1 MIEQLMVKDYILFDY
16 ALVDFTHGMHVI
28 TGETGA
34 GKSLLID
41 AIGYLSGKRI
51 NGNIVRKGK
60 DKAILQMVCST
71 SSPKISQMLEENGFE
86 VEDSILITRT
96 VQANQKST
104 IRINQQITTLS
115 FVRELVSYMIDM
127 HSQMDTYQLMQPS
140 VQLDLL
146 DALAQTKDL
155 REEVAQQYTTL
166 KAIEK
171 EYHTCKNESLSED
184 ELDYLTAQLNRIDEL
199 NIQEGELE
207 SLQEKVKICA
217 EMEKNTELF
226 SQSIYQLNKENGL
239 MDTCY
244 DLSKELSKTNSTSE
258 IANQLMDIYYRFDE
272 IKENLQ
278 EQLNQFDQS
287 SESIDE
293 MESRIYTIKAM
304 YKRYGGSFFS
314 LMEAKANLEKK
325 IERFLSREH
334 ILAEMETNLSKARK
348 AYDQLAEELSQKRK
362 AIFSSVEQQVNQHC
376 HDLMLEHADFHI
388 SSQEKEASKDGKDAI
403 EFLISMNP
411 GQPLVPLK
419 DSASGGELSRLMLA
433 LKVVFQAQQGVD
445 TIIFD
450 EIDTGVSGKVAF
462 AMGHKMYTLAQ
473 HYQVLCITHL
483 ASVACFGDRHYCVQK
498 TSEDG
503 STQTSIHL
511 LNEKETL
518 EELAVMSSGQVNQA
532 SLQAAQELKDRAIHG

>member
-166 KAIEK
+166 KTIEK
-171 EYHTCKNESLSED
+171 EYHTCKNESLSDD

-304 YKRYGGSFFS
+304 YKRYGGSFSS

-362 AIFSSVEQQVNQHC
+362 AVFSSVDQQVNQHC

-388 SSQEKEASKDGKDAI
+388 SFQEKEASKDGIDAI

-462 AMGHKMYTLAQ
+462 AMGHKMHTLAQ

>member
-171 EYHTCKNESLSED
+171 EYHTCKNESLSDD

-362 AIFSSVEQQVNQHC
+362 AIFSLVEQQVNQHC

-450 EIDTGVSGKVAF
+450 EIDTGVSCKVAF
-462 AMGHKMYTLAQ
+462 AMGHKMHTLAQ

-518 EELAVMSSGQVNQA
+518 EELAVMSSGQVNKA

>member
-104 IRINQQITTLS
+104 IRVNQQITTLS

-146 DALAQTKDL
+146 DTLAQTKDL

-171 EYHTCKNESLSED
+171 EYHTCKNESLSDD

-362 AIFSSVEQQVNQHC
+362 AIFSLVEQQVNQHC

-462 AMGHKMYTLAQ
+462 AMGHKMHTLAQ

>member
-171 EYHTCKNESLSED
+171 EYHTCKNESLSDD

-217 EMEKNTELF
+217 EMEKNTELY

-304 YKRYGGSFFS
+304 YKRYGGSFSS

-388 SSQEKEASKDGKDAI
+388 SSQEKEASKDGNDAI

-462 AMGHKMYTLAQ
+462 AMGHKMHTLAQ

>member
-41 AIGYLSGKRI
+41 AIGYLSGERI

-166 KAIEK
+166 KTIEK
-171 EYHTCKNESLSED
+171 EYHTCKNESLSDD

-304 YKRYGGSFFS
+304 YKRYGGSFSS

-388 SSQEKEASKDGKDAI
+388 SSQEKEASK
-403 EFLISMNP
+403 M
-411 GQPLVPLK
+411 V
-419 DSASGGELSRLMLA
+419 
-433 LKVVFQAQQGVD
+433 
-445 TIIFD
+445 
-450 EIDTGVSGKVAF
+450 
-462 AMGHKMYTLAQ
+462 KMP
-473 HYQVLCITHL
+473 
-483 ASVACFGDRHYCVQK
+483 
-498 TSEDG
+498 
-503 STQTSIHL
+503 
-511 LNEKETL
+511 
-518 EELAVMSSGQVNQA
+518 
-532 SLQAAQELKDRAIHG
+532 

>member
-171 EYHTCKNESLSED
+171 EYHTCKNESLSDD

-304 YKRYGGSFFS
+304 YKRYGGSFSS

-462 AMGHKMYTLAQ
+462 AMGHKMHTLAQ

-518 EELAVMSSGQVNQA
+518 EELAVMSSGQVNKA

>member
-60 DKAILQMVCST
+60 DKAILQIVCST

-171 EYHTCKNESLSED
+171 EYHTCKNESLSDD

-217 EMEKNTELF
+217 EMEKNTELY

-304 YKRYGGSFFS
+304 YKRYGGSFSS

-462 AMGHKMYTLAQ
+462 AMGHKMHTLAQ

>member
-171 EYHTCKNESLSED
+171 EYHTCKNESLSDD

-217 EMEKNTELF
+217 EMEKNTELY

-376 HDLMLEHADFHI
+376 HDLMLEHPDFHI

-462 AMGHKMYTLAQ
+462 AMGHKMHTLAQ

>member
-171 EYHTCKNESLSED
+171 EYHTCKNESLSDD

-258 IANQLMDIYYRFDE
+258 IANQMMDIYYRFDE

-362 AIFSSVEQQVNQHC
+362 AIFSSVEQQVNHHC

-462 AMGHKMYTLAQ
+462 AMGHKMHTLAQ

-518 EELAVMSSGQVNQA
+518 EELAVMSSGQVNKA

>member
-171 EYHTCKNESLSED
+171 EYHTCKNESLSDD

-362 AIFSSVEQQVNQHC
+362 AIFSLVEQQVNQHC

-462 AMGHKMYTLAQ
+462 AMGHKMHTLAQ

-532 SLQAAQELKDRAIHG
+532 SLQAAQELKDRVIHG

>member
-146 DALAQTKDL
+146 DALAQIKDL

-304 YKRYGGSFFS
+304 YKRYGGSFSS

-462 AMGHKMYTLAQ
+462 AMGHKMHTLAQ

>member
-127 HSQMDTYQLMQPS
+127 HSQMDTYQLMQSS

-166 KAIEK
+166 KTIEK
-171 EYHTCKNESLSED
+171 EYHTCKNESLSDD

-304 YKRYGGSFFS
+304 YKRYGGSFSS

-462 AMGHKMYTLAQ
+462 AMGHKMHTLAQ

-503 STQTSIHL
+503 STQTSTHL

-518 EELAVMSSGQVNQA
+518 EELAVMSSGQMNQA

>member
-166 KAIEK
+166 KTIEK
-171 EYHTCKNESLSED
+171 EYHTCKNESLSDD

-304 YKRYGGSFFS
+304 YKRYGGSFSS

-388 SSQEKEASKDGKDAI
+388 SSQEKEASKDGKDAM

-462 AMGHKMYTLAQ
+462 AMGHKMHTLAQ

-518 EELAVMSSGQVNQA
+518 EELAVMSSGQMNQV

>member
-171 EYHTCKNESLSED
+171 EYHTCKNESLSDD

-433 LKVVFQAQQGVD
+433 LKVVFQAQQEVD

-450 EIDTGVSGKVAF
+450 EIDTGVSAKVAF
-462 AMGHKMYTLAQ
+462 AMGHKMHTLAQ

>member
-146 DALAQTKDL
+146 DTLAQTKDL

-171 EYHTCKNESLSED
+171 EYHTCKNESLSDD

-217 EMEKNTELF
+217 EMEKNTELY

-334 ILAEMETNLSKARK
+334 ILAEMEINLSKARK

-462 AMGHKMYTLAQ
+462 AMGHKMHTLAQ

>member
-71 SSPKISQMLEENGFE
+71 TSPKISQMLVENGFE

-104 IRINQQITTLS
+104 IRVNQQITTLS

-171 EYHTCKNESLSED
+171 EYHTCKNESLSDD

-304 YKRYGGSFFS
+304 YKRYGGSFSS

-462 AMGHKMYTLAQ
+462 AMGHKMHTLAQ

>member
-155 REEVAQQYTTL
+155 REEAAQQYTTL

-171 EYHTCKNESLSED
+171 EYHTCKNESLSDD

-304 YKRYGGSFFS
+304 YKRYGGSFSS

-362 AIFSSVEQQVNQHC
+362 AIFSSIEQQVNQHC

-388 SSQEKEASKDGKDAI
+388 LSQEKEASKDGKDAI

-462 AMGHKMYTLAQ
+462 AMGHKMHTLAQ

>member
-171 EYHTCKNESLSED
+171 EYHTCKNESLSDD

-304 YKRYGGSFFS
+304 YKRYGGSFSS

-362 AIFSSVEQQVNQHC
+362 AIFSLVEQQVNQHC

-462 AMGHKMYTLAQ
+462 AMGHKMHTLAQ

>member
-171 EYHTCKNESLSED
+171 EYHTCKNESLSDD

-217 EMEKNTELF
+217 EMEKNTELY

-304 YKRYGGSFFS
+304 YKRYGGSFSS
-314 LMEAKANLEKK
+314 LKEAKANLEKK

-462 AMGHKMYTLAQ
+462 AMGHKMHTLAQ

-511 LNEKETL
+511 LNEKATL

>member
-171 EYHTCKNESLSED
+171 EYHTCKNESLSDD

-304 YKRYGGSFFS
+304 YKRYGGSFSS

-362 AIFSSVEQQVNQHC
+362 AIFSSVDQQVNQHC

-462 AMGHKMYTLAQ
+462 AMGHKMHTLAQ

-518 EELAVMSSGQVNQA
+518 EELAVMSSGQMNQA

>member
-166 KAIEK
+166 KTIEK
-171 EYHTCKNESLSED
+171 EYHTCKNESLSDD

-207 SLQEKVKICA
+207 TLQEKVKICA

-304 YKRYGGSFFS
+304 YKRYGGSFSS

-462 AMGHKMYTLAQ
+462 AMGHKMHTLAQ

>member
-1 MIEQLMVKDYILFDY
+1 MIEQLMVKNYILFDY

-171 EYHTCKNESLSED
+171 EYHTCKNESLSDD

-462 AMGHKMYTLAQ
+462 AMGHKMHTLAQ

>member
-146 DALAQTKDL
+146 DTLAQTKDL

-171 EYHTCKNESLSED
+171 EYHTCKNESLSDD

-348 AYDQLAEELSQKRK
+348 AYDQLAEELSQTRK

-462 AMGHKMYTLAQ
+462 AMGHKMHTLAQ

-498 TSEDG
+498 MSEDG

>member
-166 KAIEK
+166 KTIEK
-171 EYHTCKNESLSED
+171 EYHTCKNESLSDD

-462 AMGHKMYTLAQ
+462 AMGHKMHTLAQ

>member
-171 EYHTCKNESLSED
+171 EYHTCKNESLSDD

-304 YKRYGGSFFS
+304 YKRYGGSFSS

-462 AMGHKMYTLAQ
+462 AMGHKMHTLAQ

-532 SLQAAQELKDRAIHG
+532 SLQAAQELKHRAIHG

>member
-171 EYHTCKNESLSED
+171 EYHTCKNESLSDD

-217 EMEKNTELF
+217 EMEKNTELY

-293 MESRIYTIKAM
+293 MESRIYTIKSM
-304 YKRYGGSFFS
+304 YKRYGGSFSS

-334 ILAEMETNLSKARK
+334 ILAEMETNLFKARK

-462 AMGHKMYTLAQ
+462 AMGHKMHTLAQ

>member
-71 SSPKISQMLEENGFE
+71 SSPKISQMLVENGFE

-171 EYHTCKNESLSED
+171 EYHTCKNESLSDD

-217 EMEKNTELF
+217 EMEKNTELY

-304 YKRYGGSFFS
+304 YKRYGGSFSS

-362 AIFSSVEQQVNQHC
+362 AIFSLVEQQVNQHC

-462 AMGHKMYTLAQ
+462 AMGHKMHTLAQ

>member
-146 DALAQTKDL
+146 DTLAQTKDL

-171 EYHTCKNESLSED
+171 EYHTCKNESLSDD
-184 ELDYLTAQLNRIDEL
+184 ELDYLTVQLNRIDEL

-304 YKRYGGSFFS
+304 YKRYGGSFSS

-362 AIFSSVEQQVNQHC
+362 AIFSLVEQQVNQHC

-462 AMGHKMYTLAQ
+462 AMGHKMHTLAQ

>member
-171 EYHTCKNESLSED
+171 EYHTCKNESLSDD

-217 EMEKNTELF
+217 EMEKNTELY

-304 YKRYGGSFFS
+304 YKRYGGSFSS
-314 LMEAKANLEKK
+314 LVEAKANLEKK

-388 SSQEKEASKDGKDAI
+388 SSQKKEASKDGKDAI

-462 AMGHKMYTLAQ
+462 AMGHKMHTLAQ

>member
-171 EYHTCKNESLSED
+171 EYHTCKNESLSDD
-184 ELDYLTAQLNRIDEL
+184 ELDYLTVQLNRIDEL

-388 SSQEKEASKDGKDAI
+388 SSQEKEASKDGKDVI

-462 AMGHKMYTLAQ
+462 AMGHKMHTLAQ

>member
-16 ALVDFTHGMHVI
+16 ALVDFTYGMHVI

-171 EYHTCKNESLSED
+171 EYHTCKNESLSDD

-217 EMEKNTELF
+217 EMEKNTELY

-304 YKRYGGSFFS
+304 YKRYGGSFSS

-403 EFLISMNP
+403 GFLISMNP

-462 AMGHKMYTLAQ
+462 AMGHKMHTLAQ

-511 LNEKETL
+511 LNEKATL

>member
-171 EYHTCKNESLSED
+171 EYHTCKNESLSDD

-217 EMEKNTELF
+217 EMEKNTELY

-304 YKRYGGSFFS
+304 YKRYGGSFSS

-403 EFLISMNP
+403 GFLISMNP

-462 AMGHKMYTLAQ
+462 AMGHKMHTLAQ

>member
-155 REEVAQQYTTL
+155 REEVAQQYITL

-171 EYHTCKNESLSED
+171 EYHTCKNESLSDD

-217 EMEKNTELF
+217 EMEKNTELY

-304 YKRYGGSFFS
+304 YKRYGGSFSS

-403 EFLISMNP
+403 GFLISMNP

-462 AMGHKMYTLAQ
+462 AMGHKMHTLAQ

-511 LNEKETL
+511 LNEKATL

>member
-86 VEDSILITRT
+86 VEDFILITRT

-171 EYHTCKNESLSED
+171 EYHTCKNESLSDD

-226 SQSIYQLNKENGL
+226 SKSIYQLNKENGL

-304 YKRYGGSFFS
+304 YKRYGGSFSS

-462 AMGHKMYTLAQ
+462 AMGHKMHTLAQ

>member
-171 EYHTCKNESLSED
+171 EYHTCKNESLSDD

-348 AYDQLAEELSQKRK
+348 AYDQLAEELSQTRK

-462 AMGHKMYTLAQ
+462 AMGHKMHTLAQ

-498 TSEDG
+498 MSEDG

>member
-171 EYHTCKNESLSED
+171 EYHTCKNESLSDD

-362 AIFSSVEQQVNQHC
+362 AIFSLVEQQVNQHC
-376 HDLMLEHADFHI
+376 HDLMLEHADFYI

-462 AMGHKMYTLAQ
+462 AMGHKMHTLAQ

>member
-171 EYHTCKNESLSED
+171 EYHTCKNESLSDD

-304 YKRYGGSFFS
+304 YKRYGGSFSS

-433 LKVVFQAQQGVD
+433 LRVVFQAQQGVD

-462 AMGHKMYTLAQ
+462 AMGHKMHTLAQ

-511 LNEKETL
+511 LNDKETL

>member
-171 EYHTCKNESLSED
+171 EYHTCKNESLSDD

-348 AYDQLAEELSQKRK
+348 AYDQLAEELSQTRK

-388 SSQEKEASKDGKDAI
+388 SSQEKEASKDGKDSI

-411 GQPLVPLK
+411 GQPLAPLK

-462 AMGHKMYTLAQ
+462 AMGHKMHTLAQ

>member
-16 ALVDFTHGMHVI
+16 ALVAFTHGMHVI

-171 EYHTCKNESLSED
+171 EYHTCKNESLSDD

-304 YKRYGGSFFS
+304 YKRYGGSFSS

-334 ILAEMETNLSKARK
+334 IQAEMETNLSKARK

-462 AMGHKMYTLAQ
+462 AMGHKMHTLAQ

>member
-171 EYHTCKNESLSED
+171 EYHTCKNESLSDD

-217 EMEKNTELF
+217 KMEKNTELF

-304 YKRYGGSFFS
+304 YKRYGGSFSS
-314 LMEAKANLEKK
+314 LVEAKDNLEKK

-462 AMGHKMYTLAQ
+462 AMGHKMHTLAQ

-518 EELAVMSSGQVNQA
+518 EELAVMSSGQMNQA